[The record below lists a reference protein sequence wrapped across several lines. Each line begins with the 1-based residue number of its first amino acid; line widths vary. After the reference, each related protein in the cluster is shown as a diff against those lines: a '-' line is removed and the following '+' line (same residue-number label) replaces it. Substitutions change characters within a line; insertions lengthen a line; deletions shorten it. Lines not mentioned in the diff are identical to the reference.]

1 MTPATPTA
9 IIVPEPAVK
18 PTVRPTLLARAGDWM
33 RRNARWIRN
42 LQWCI
47 VLVYGLLLIVPV
59 LQPLSDETAHLWN
72 NMTLAAQFAFWGI
85 WWPFVLLSMV
95 AMGRVWCGV
104 LCPEGALTE
113 FASKYGINRAI
124 PHWLRWGGW
133 PFVAF
138 AITTIY
144 GQMISV
150 YQYPKAVMLVLGG
163 STVGAIIIGLLYGRE
178 KRVWCK
184 YMCPVNGVFGLLAK
198 LAPVHYKV
206 NEDAWRASYH
216 TKVIPINCAPLV
228 SLRTMKGASD
238 CHMCGRCSSH
248 RDAISLSWRAPKQE
262 IVHFGKINNSLW
274 ESALTLYGLLGIAIG
289 AFHWSASPWFV
300 TIKQALATWLID
312 RDIIWPFETNAPWF
326 IFTNYPAQSDVF
338 SWLDGTLVVAYIL
351 VTGIVLGTALTLMF
365 ALATRALGAWQ
376 TSRFNHLVQSMI
388 PVAGC
393 GVFLGLSATTIS
405 LMRGERWPI
414 FWANDVRALML
425 IGAMLW
431 TAWLAWNVTGR
442 HTEAV
447 GRRLIAMLPIFGS
460 LALIGYAWLLMFW
473 IW

>member
-1 MTPATPTA
+1 
-9 IIVPEPAVK
+9 
-18 PTVRPTLLARAGDWM
+18 
-33 RRNARWIRN
+33 
-42 LQWCI
+42 
-47 VLVYGLLLIVPV
+47 
-59 LQPLSDETAHLWN
+59 
-72 NMTLAAQFAFWGI
+72 
-85 WWPFVLLSMV
+85 
-95 AMGRVWCGV
+95 V

-113 FASKYGINRAI
+113 FSSKHGLNRAI

-184 YMCPVNGVFGLLAK
+184 YLCPVNGVFGLLAK
-198 LAPVHYKV
+198 LAPLHYKV
-206 NEDAWRASYH
+206 NEDAWRASYK

-228 SLRTMKGASD
+228 PLRNMKGASD

-248 RDAISLSWRAPKQE
+248 RDAISLSWRPPKQE
-262 IVHFGKINNSLW
+262 IVHFGKTRNSLW
-274 ESALTLYGLLGIAIG
+274 ESALALYGMLGIAIG
-289 AFHWSASPWFV
+289 AFHWSASPWFIA
-300 TIKQALATWLID
+300 IKQALASWLID
-312 RDIIWPFETNAPWF
+312 RDIMWPFATNAPWF
-326 IFTNYPAQSDVF
+326 LFTNYPAQSDVF
-338 SWLDGTLVVAYIL
+338 SWLDGTLVVTYI
-351 VTGIVLGTALTLMF
+351 VTTGIVLGTSLTILF
-365 ALATRALGAWQ
+365 ALSNRALGAWQ
-376 TSRFNHLVQSMI
+376 TSRFNHLVQSII
-388 PVAGC
+388 PMAGC

-405 LMRGERWPI
+405 LLRGERWPI

-431 TAWLAWNVTGR
+431 SIWLAWNITGR
-442 HTEAV
+442 HTELV
-447 GRRLIAMLPIFGS
+447 GRRILAMIPVLAAQ
-460 LALIGYAWLLMFW
+460 ALIGYAWLLMFW